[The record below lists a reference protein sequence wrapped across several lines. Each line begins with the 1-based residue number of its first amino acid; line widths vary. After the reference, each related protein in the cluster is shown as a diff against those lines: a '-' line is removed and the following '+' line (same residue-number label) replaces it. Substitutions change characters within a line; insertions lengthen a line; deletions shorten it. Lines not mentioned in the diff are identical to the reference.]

1 MTTVKL
7 SGKEYQLGQ
16 FALPHILPLARFI
29 NDLNKEKAVSLELW
43 EEVAEIIKENLVPE
57 IEESLVN
64 PTVKR
69 GIFLKSDDLQS
80 LYTTVIKKLKSDGEF
95 IDLDIET
102 GEGIEQSKEDK
113 IKALEEELS
122 SLKA

>member
-7 SGKEYQLGQ
+7 SGKEYKLGQ